1 MIFYSL
7 MHNGKNRKELFVRS
21 SFFLAILYIFSK
33 LWQATQ
39 FSDATNQQSM
49 IWYLSVTELI
59 VLSVPLIQV
68 DIENDI
74 RSGDVVYQLLKP
86 INYLWLK
93 ISDCIGS
100 FLFRFTVLMFI
111 AIPFC
116 TYLSGSIPPLPILFT
131 TYLTAAI
138 AGLVF
143 ILFQTTIGLL
153 AFRLQDST
161 PIFWVWQ
168 RCSFLFGGLVIPL
181 DFYPS
186 YLKTTAYF
194 LPFSSLLYGPGRL
207 ILSFNIENF
216 LIVLG
221 GLLFWGS
228 FALFLANWIYTR
240 MLKAFKVN
248 GG

>member
-1 MIFYSL
+1 
-7 MHNGKNRKELFVRS
+7 MHNGKNQKELFLRA

-39 FSDATNQQSM
+39 FSDAENQQLM

-86 INYLWLK
+86 MNYLWLK
-93 ISDCIGS
+93 ISEYIGS
-100 FLFRFTVLMFI
+100 FLFRFAALMLI

-116 TYLSGSIPPLPILFT
+116 AYLSGFIPSFFILFA

-138 AGLVF
+138 AGLIF

-153 AFRLQDST
+153 AFKLQDST

-168 RCSFLFGGLVIPL
+168 RSSFLFGGLVIPL

-186 YLKTTAYF
+186 CLKITAYF
-194 LPFSSLLYGPGRL
+194 LPFASLLYGPGRL
-207 ILSFNIENF
+207 ILSFNVENIF
-216 LIVLG
+216 IVLG

-228 FALFLANWIYTR
+228 FALFLANWIYIR
-240 MLKAFKVN
+240 MLKALKVN